1 MPNISTME
9 INELKP
15 FFSGAFKRL
24 MLLDPKAEEL
34 AERERRWMKDPEA
47 VEEEVRMGIG
57 REEREDTGGGGFG
70 Y

>member
-1 MPNISTME
+1 
-9 INELKP
+9 
-15 FFSGAFKRL
+15 

>member
-1 MPNISTME
+1 ME

-24 MLLDPKAEEL
+24 MVLDPKAEEL
-34 AERERRWMKDPEA
+34 GERERRWMKDPER
-47 VEEEVRMGIG
+47 VEEEVRMGLG
-57 REEREDTGGGGFG
+57 REEREETFG